1 MSKLTRSFRGDLWR
15 SAQVETDSDSP
26 TRGLVACGPEGGK
39 EITGRR
45 RTSRARQSC
54 ENVPALLR
62 SIENMTELV
71 LASFRGRLWGAVC
84 GEALGRW
91 SGCAFG
97 SVLSDGCRTVRAA
110 RR

>member
-1 MSKLTRSFRGDLWR
+1 MTCGDP
-15 SAQVETDSDSP
+15 AQVETDSDSP

-39 EITGRR
+39 EIRAVVVQAALV
-45 RTSRARQSC
+45 SRAK
-54 ENVPALLR
+54 NVPALLR